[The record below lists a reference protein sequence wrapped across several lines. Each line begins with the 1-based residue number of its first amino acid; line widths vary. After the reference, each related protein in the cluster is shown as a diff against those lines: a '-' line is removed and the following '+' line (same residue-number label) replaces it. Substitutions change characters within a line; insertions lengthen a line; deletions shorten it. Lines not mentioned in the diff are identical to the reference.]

1 MGRKIVTRV
10 EPERE
15 LVRRVLPFV
24 PLVTVLA
31 FGLGYLAGGSDA
43 AWSAVIG
50 VAIVT
55 ANFLMFALSIAWAAT
70 ISPTMIAIVALGG
83 YLVRL
88 IVFTVALVILTKL
101 MWFSPVAFALTLVPA
116 TIALLVYEA
125 KALSGRMQADLWTFA
140 GDRT

>member
-1 MGRKIVTRV
+1 MTRV

-24 PLVTVLA
+24 PLVATVA
-31 FGLGYLAGGSDA
+31 VGLGYAAGGADA
-43 AWSAVIG
+43 AWSAAIG
-50 VAIVT
+50 IAIVT

-101 MWFSPVAFALTLVPA
+101 SWFSPVAFALTLVPA

-140 GDRT
+140 GDPT

>member
-1 MGRKIVTRV
+1 VTRV

-24 PLVTVLA
+24 PLVAVVA
-31 FGLGYLAGGSDA
+31 VGLGYVAGGADA
-43 AWSAVIG
+43 AWSAAIG
-50 VAIVT
+50 IAIVT

-101 MWFSPVAFALTLVPA
+101 SWFSPVAFALTLVPA

-140 GDRT
+140 GDPT

>member
-1 MGRKIVTRV
+1 MTRV

-24 PLVTVLA
+24 PLVAVAA
-31 FGLGYLAGGSDA
+31 FVIGYAIGDSGA

-50 VAIVT
+50 VVIVA

-70 ISPTMIAIVALGG
+70 ISPTMLAIVALGG

-88 IVFTVALVILTKL
+88 IVFTVALVLLTKL
-101 MWFSPVAFALTLVPA
+101 PWFSPLAFALTLMPA

-125 KALSGRMQADLWTFA
+125 KVLSGRMRADMWSFA
-140 GDRT
+140 EVRT

>member
-1 MGRKIVTRV
+1 MTRV

-24 PLVTVLA
+24 PLVAAVA
-31 FGLGYLAGGSDA
+31 VGLGYAAGGADA
-43 AWSAVIG
+43 AWSAAIG
-50 VAIVT
+50 IAIVT
-55 ANFLMFALSIAWAAT
+55 ANFLMFALSIAWAAA

-88 IVFTVALVILTKL
+88 IVFTMALVILTKL
-101 MWFSPVAFALTLVPA
+101 SWFSPVAFALTLVPA

-140 GDRT
+140 GDPT

>member
-1 MGRKIVTRV
+1 MTRI

-15 LVRRVLPFV
+15 LVRRVLPFG
-24 PLVTVLA
+24 PLVAAVA
-31 FGLGYLAGGSDA
+31 VGLGYAVGGADA
-43 AWSAVIG
+43 AWSAAIG
-50 VAIVT
+50 IAIVT

-88 IVFTVALVILTKL
+88 IVFTSALVILTKL
-101 MWFSPVAFALTLVPA
+101 SWFSPVAFALTLVPA

-140 GDRT
+140 GDPT

>member
-1 MGRKIVTRV
+1 MTRV

-24 PLVTVLA
+24 PLVAVAAFLVGYA
-31 FGLGYLAGGSDA
+31 FGGSSV

-50 VAIVT
+50 VAIVA

-70 ISPTMIAIVALGG
+70 ISPTMLAIVALGG

-88 IVFTVALVILTKL
+88 IVFTLALVLLTKL
-101 MWFSPVAFALTLVPA
+101 SWFSPLAFALTLVPA

-125 KALSGRMQADLWTFA
+125 KILSGRMRADMWSFA
-140 GDRT
+140 EART

>member
-1 MGRKIVTRV
+1 MPAVAIV
-10 EPERE
+10 
-15 LVRRVLPFV
+15 
-24 PLVTVLA
+24 A
-31 FGLGYLAGGSDA
+31 FGLGYVAGGADA
-43 AWSAVIG
+43 GWSALIG
-50 VAIVT
+50 VTIVT
-55 ANFLMFALSIAWAAT
+55 ANFLTFALSIAWAAS

-88 IVFTVALVILTKL
+88 IVFTVALVVLTKL
-101 MWFSPVAFALTLVPA
+101 VWFSPVAFALTLVPA

>member
-1 MGRKIVTRV
+1 MTRV

-24 PLVTVLA
+24 PLVAVAA
-31 FGLGYLAGGSDA
+31 FLIGYAIGGSGV

-50 VAIVT
+50 VVIVA

-70 ISPTMIAIVALGG
+70 ISPTMLAIVALGG

-88 IVFTVALVILTKL
+88 IVFTVALVLLTKL
-101 MWFSPVAFALTLVPA
+101 SWFSPVAFALTLVPA

-125 KALSGRMQADLWTFA
+125 KVLSGRMRADMWSFA
-140 GDRT
+140 EVRT

>member
-1 MGRKIVTRV
+1 VTRV

-24 PLVTVLA
+24 PLVAAVA
-31 FGLGYLAGGSDA
+31 VGLGYAAGGADA
-43 AWSAVIG
+43 AWSAAIG
-50 VAIVT
+50 IAIVT

-88 IVFTVALVILTKL
+88 IVFTMALVILTKL
-101 MWFSPVAFALTLVPA
+101 SWFSPVAFALTLVPA

-140 GDRT
+140 GDPT

>member
-1 MGRKIVTRV
+1 VTRV

-24 PLVTVLA
+24 PFVAVAAFLVGYA
-31 FGLGYLAGGSDA
+31 FGGSSV

-50 VAIVT
+50 VAIVA

-70 ISPTMIAIVALGG
+70 ISPTMLAIVALGG

-88 IVFTVALVILTKL
+88 IVFTLALVLLTKL
-101 MWFSPVAFALTLVPA
+101 SWFSPLAFALTLVPA

-125 KALSGRMQADLWTFA
+125 KILSGRMRADMWSFA
-140 GDRT
+140 EART

>member
-1 MGRKIVTRV
+1 MTRI

-24 PLVTVLA
+24 PLVALVA
-31 FGLGYLAGGSDA
+31 VGLGYAAGGADA
-43 AWSAVIG
+43 AWSAAIG
-50 VAIVT
+50 IAIVT

-101 MWFSPVAFALTLVPA
+101 SWFSPVAFALTLVPA

-140 GDRT
+140 GDPT

>member
-1 MGRKIVTRV
+1 VTTV

-24 PLVTVLA
+24 PLVAVVA
-31 FGLGYLAGGSDA
+31 VGLGYVAGGADA
-43 AWSAVIG
+43 GWSAAIG
-50 VAIVT
+50 IAIVT

-83 YLVRL
+83 YLMRL

-101 MWFSPVAFALTLVPA
+101 SWFSPVAFALTLVPA

-140 GDRT
+140 GDPT